1 MSEIKKILDKS
12 EEILISLLDKED
24 MFIEERV
31 GILQACSLYVIA
43 RVIADLDEVECLYPP
58 KKDVV

>member
-1 MSEIKKILDKS
+1 M
-12 EEILISLLDKED
+12 EEYLKEAREWLGA
-24 MFIEERV
+24 MHPETNQEYTLASI
-31 GILQACSLYVIA
+31 ANSLYVIA